1 MPHGLGPFLDEL
13 KRRKV
18 IRAAL
23 MYVVV
28 GLAVIEGADLIL
40 DPLQLGWLYPAVVV
54 LTLLFFPV
62 AMVLAWSFD
71 LTPRGVEPTAAA
83 DVGDGARAPA
93 ERGPAK
99 ASSGDGSL
107 PLPTGPVIAVLPL
120 TNLGGTPDDDFFT
133 DGITEDIIT
142 ALARFTNLFVIA
154 RNSTARYKGV
164 PVDVRQLRVD
174 LGAQYVLEGGVRRSA
189 AHLRVNVQL
198 LDTST
203 GTHLWAETYDRDLTA
218 GEIFAVQDEISDRIV
233 ATLADAGGVLT
244 RSGLSDVRRRPTE
257 SLDAYEAV
265 LRAFSYWERQTP
277 AEHEE
282 IRGALESAVELDPG
296 YAHAWACLAIL
307 YLDEFRVAFNPRP
320 DPLGRALDA
329 AEEAVRLD
337 STNGFAHGML
347 AEIHFFRKDLDAFF
361 RSVDRAVRL
370 NPNDATTVA
379 MLGLL
384 RAYAGDWDQGLS
396 LVERAMAL
404 NPHHP
409 GWYHFAA
416 MADHYRRR
424 EYERALEVGRRVDMP
439 GYYPYHMWLAAIY
452 GQLGRRREAESSL
465 EHLLALFPGYPELAR
480 ENLGMWL
487 VSPEMQAHVLRG
499 LRNAGLELP
508 GDGTSREAVLPG

>member
-1 MPHGLGPFLDEL
+1 MPHRLGPFFDEL

-54 LTLLFFPV
+54 LTLLFFPI
-62 AMVLAWSFD
+62 AMVLAWAFD
-71 LTPRGVEPTAAA
+71 LTPRGVEPTAPA
-83 DVGDGARAPA
+83 DVGAGAWAPA
-93 ERGPAK
+93 ESRPAK
-99 ASSGDGSL
+99 ASPGDDSL

-133 DGITEDIIT
+133 DGITEDLIT

-164 PVDVRQLRVD
+164 PVDVRQLREE
-174 LGAQYVLEGGVRRSA
+174 LGARYVLEGGVRRSA

-218 GEIFAVQDEISDRIV
+218 GEIFAVQDDISDRIV
-233 ATLADAGGVLT
+233 ATLADSGGVLA
-244 RSGLSDVRRRPTE
+244 RSGLTEVRRRPTE

-265 LRAFSYWERQTP
+265 LKAYSYWERQAP
-277 AEHEE
+277 AEHAEVRE
-282 IRGALESAVELDPG
+282 ALEGAVEQDPA

-320 DPLGRALDA
+320 DPLGRALEA
-329 AEEAVRLD
+329 AEQAVRLD
-337 STNGFAHGML
+337 PTNSFVQDAL
-347 AEIHFFRKDLDAFF
+347 AQTHFYRKDLDSFF

-370 NPNDATTVA
+370 NPNDATTAA

-384 RAYAGDWDQGLS
+384 RAYAGDWDEGICLI
-396 LVERAMAL
+396 ERAMAL

-416 MADHYRRR
+416 AADHYRRR
-424 EYERALEVGRRVDMP
+424 EYERALEAGKRVDMP

-452 GQLGRRREAESSL
+452 GQLGRQREAESSL
-465 EHLLALFPGYPELAR
+465 EHLLALFPGYVELAR
-480 ENLGMWL
+480 ENIGMWL
-487 VSPEMQAHVLRG
+487 VSPEMQAHVLEG
-499 LRNAGLELP
+499 LRKAGLELP
-508 GDGTSREAVLPG
+508 GDGT